1 MFEEGLVGRVV
12 SRLFDVS
19 IVRCFD
25 SSMFRRFDVSVVRK
39 IELSN
44 NPIIETMKIKQILS
58 ILEEMAP
65 LAYAEDF
72 DNVGLLLGNQENEAT
87 GILVCH
93 DALESVIDE
102 AIAKKCNLVVCF
114 HPIIFSGLKKITGK
128 NYVERTVVKAI
139 KNDIAIYAV
148 HTALDNHKNG
158 VNKIFSDALGLI
170 NTKILVPK
178 QNFIQKLVT
187 YTIPEN
193 VEKVRNALFEVGAGK
208 IGNYD
213 DCSFSSQGIGTYMG
227 NENSN
232 PEIGERFEFV
242 EAQEIKIE
250 VTFEKHLQSKI
261 LKTLFSNHVYE
272 EVAYEIYGMQNTHQN
287 IGLGMIGE
295 LEKPMSETDFLAM
308 VKTKMQCGGIR
319 HSEFL
324 NKPIQKVAVLGG
336 SGSFAIKNAI
346 QSGADVFLTADL
358 KYHNFYEAENQLLL
372 ADIGHYESERFTKN
386 YIVDF
391 LKEKITNFAVVL
403 SEENTNPVK
412 YL

>member
-1 MFEEGLVGRVV
+1 
-12 SRLFDVS
+12 
-19 IVRCFD
+19 
-25 SSMFRRFDVSVVRK
+25 
-39 IELSN
+39 
-44 NPIIETMKIKQILS
+44 MKIKEILT

-72 DNVGLLLGNQENEAT
+72 DNVGLLVGNQYNEAT
-87 GILVCH
+87 GVLVCH

-114 HPIIFSGLKKITGK
+114 HPILFSGLKKITGK
-128 NYVERTVVKAI
+128 NYVERSVLKAI

-158 VNKIFSDALGLI
+158 VNKIFCDALGLK

-178 QNFIQKLVT
+178 QNFIQKLIT

-193 VEKVRNALFEVGAGK
+193 AEKVRNALFEVGAGK
-208 IGNYD
+208 IGNYEN
-213 DCSFSSQGIGTYMG
+213 CSFNSQGIGTYMG

-242 EAQEIKIE
+242 EAPEVKIE
-250 VTFEKHLQSKI
+250 VTFEKHLQNKI
-261 LKTLFSNHVYE
+261 LKALFSNHLYE
-272 EVAYEIYGMQNTHQN
+272 EVAYEIYDLQNSHQN
-287 IGLGMIGE
+287 IGIGMTGE
-295 LEKPMSETDFLAM
+295 LENPMTETDFLNF
-308 VKTKMQCGGIR
+308 VKDKMQCGGIR
-319 HSEFL
+319 HSQL
-324 NKPIQKVAVLGG
+324 LGKPINKVAVLGG

-346 QSGADVFLTADL
+346 QANADIFLTSDL
-358 KYHNFYEAENQLLL
+358 KYHNFYEAENQIVL
-372 ADIGHYESERFTKN
+372 ADIGHFESERYTKN

-391 LKEKITNFAVVL
+391 LKEKITNFAIVL

>member
-1 MFEEGLVGRVV
+1 
-12 SRLFDVS
+12 
-19 IVRCFD
+19 
-25 SSMFRRFDVSVVRK
+25 
-39 IELSN
+39 
-44 NPIIETMKIKQILS
+44 MKIKEI
-58 ILEEMAP
+58 ITVLEEMAP

-72 DNVGLLLGNQENEAT
+72 DNVGLLLGNQEAEAT
-87 GILVCH
+87 GVLVCH
-93 DALESVIDE
+93 DALESVIEE

-114 HPIIFSGLKKITGK
+114 HPILFSGIKKITGK
-128 NYVERTVVKAI
+128 NYVERSVLKAI

-158 VNKIFSDALGLI
+158 VNKIFCDALCLI

-178 QNFIQKLVT
+178 PNFIQKLVT

-193 VEKVRNALFEVGAGK
+193 VEQVRNALFDAGAGK

-213 DCSFSSQGIGTYMG
+213 DCSFTSQGIGTYMG

-261 LKTLFSNHVYE
+261 LKALLKNHVYE
-272 EVAYEIYGMQNTHQN
+272 EVAYEIYEMQNLHQN
-287 IGLGMIGE
+287 IGLGMVGE
-295 LEKPMSETDFLAM
+295 LEKPLSETEFLSF

-319 HSEFL
+319 HSSL
-324 NKPIQKVAVLGG
+324 LGKSIKKVAVLGG

-346 QSGADVFLTADL
+346 QAGADVFLTADL
-358 KYHNFYEAENQLLL
+358 KYHNFYESENQIVL
-372 ADIGHYESERFTKN
+372 ADIGHFESERYTKN
-386 YIVDF
+386 YIVDY
-391 LKEKITNFAVVL
+391 LKEKITNFAFVL

>member
-1 MFEEGLVGRVV
+1 
-12 SRLFDVS
+12 
-19 IVRCFD
+19 
-25 SSMFRRFDVSVVRK
+25 
-39 IELSN
+39 
-44 NPIIETMKIKQILS
+44 MKIKEILNV
-58 ILEEMAP
+58 LEEMAP

-72 DNVGLLLGNQENEAT
+72 DNVGLLVGNQNDEAT
-87 GILVCH
+87 GVLVCH

-114 HPIIFSGLKKITGK
+114 HPILFSGLKKITGK
-128 NYVERTVVKAI
+128 NYVERAVLKAI

-158 VNKIFSDALGLI
+158 VNKIFCNALGLK
-170 NTKILVPK
+170 NTKVLVPK

-193 VEKVRNALFEVGAGK
+193 VEKVRNALFDAGAGK
-208 IGNYD
+208 IGNYE
-213 DCSFSSQGIGTYMG
+213 DCSFNSQGIGTYMG

-242 EAQEIKIE
+242 EAPEIKIE

-261 LKTLFSNHVYE
+261 LKALFSNHVYE
-272 EVAYEIYGMQNTHQN
+272 EVAYEIYDLQNSHQN

-295 LEKPMSETDFLAM
+295 LENPMSEIDFLEF
-308 VKTKMQCGGIR
+308 VKDKMQCGGIR
-319 HSEFL
+319 HSQL
-324 NKPIQKVAVLGG
+324 LGKQVKKIAVLGG

-346 QSGADVFLTADL
+346 QANVDVFLTSDL
-358 KYHNFYEAENQLLL
+358 KYHNFYEAENQIVL
-372 ADIGHYESERFTKN
+372 ADIGHFESERYTKN

-391 LKEKITNFAVVL
+391 LKEKITNFAIVL